1 MLNTPSL
8 SLNDQQANIF
18 ARITETITNHNSNV
32 NLHILK
38 GSAGTGKT
46 FLTRQFMKF
55 IREQGVN
62 IVQIAPTG
70 KAAKNLALGS
80 MLPAK
85 TIHSAIYKLEQ
96 LKNGL
101 GVKFLPKLN
110 QESAFTV
117 YLIDESSMIS
127 DKVTAS
133 ERFQQSGALLCDL
146 VDFVKRGNPK
156 NKFLFVGDPCQLPP
170 VNGNKSESFSP
181 ALTLDYMVEKFSFT
195 GNEYFLSE
203 PMRAKG
209 DSYIMDNATYMR
221 DCILSKNQPDNRK
234 LKVNFTGK
242 AWDTACFFER
252 LYDPQNAEKVILI
265 ANSNDDVNYWNRAIR
280 KQFGYEQDRL
290 QVGDQVIVNVT
301 WQGNGRT
308 IYNGEMGYVRAI
320 GKTEKYADLHFADV
334 QLEFQGADNKPFVI
348 ETKTLLSTLNTER
361 GFKGFLENE
370 AVTHFHAEMHKHT
383 YGKIESSAYYNS
395 IQLRFGYALTCH
407 KAQGSEWDN
416 VIIHRAPLFGEY
428 QVTDLRWRYTAL
440 TRARQ
445 ELYTWAA

>member
-8 SLNDQQANIF
+8 SLNSQQANIF
-18 ARITETITNHNSNV
+18 ARITETITNPDSNV

-46 FLTRQFMKF
+46 FLTRQFVKY

-62 IVQIAPTG
+62 VVQIAPTG
-70 KAAKNLALGS
+70 KAAKNMALGS
-80 MLPAK
+80 MLPTK

-101 GVKFLPKLN
+101 GVKFLPKPN
-110 QESAFTV
+110 QESGFTV

-127 DKVTAS
+127 DKVTPS
-133 ERFQQSGALLCDL
+133 ERFQQSGALLSDL

-170 VNGNKSESFSP
+170 VDGNKSESFSP
-181 ALTLDYMVEKFSFT
+181 ALTLNYMAKKFSLI
-195 GNEYFLSE
+195 GSEYFLSE

-221 DCILSKNQPDNRK
+221 DCILTGNEPNNQK
-234 LKVNFTGK
+234 LKINFTGK
-242 AWDTACFFER
+242 SWNTARFFEH
-252 LYDPQNAEKVILI
+252 LYDPKNTGKVILI
-265 ANSNDDVNYWNRAIR
+265 ASSNDDVNYWNRTIR
-280 KQFGYEQDRL
+280 KQFGYEQDCL

-301 WQGNGRT
+301 WQGNGQT
-308 IYNGEMGYVRAI
+308 IYNGETGYVKAI
-320 GKTEKYADLHFADV
+320 GKTEKYADLLFADV
-334 QLEFQGADNKPFVI
+334 QLEFQGIDNDSFVV
-348 ETKTLLSTLNTER
+348 ETKALLSTLNTER

-383 YGKIESSAYYNS
+383 HGKIESSAYYNS
-395 IQLRFGYALTCH
+395 IQLRFGYAITCH

-440 TRARQ
+440 TRAKQ
-445 ELYTWAA
+445 EIYTWAA